1 MDKKKPVIELD
12 DDDFGAILN
21 CAVRYSIG
29 RQSYMPS
36 LVIRYITPLLP
47 HISKKTLEVFKQD
60 YESRKADEEINGFPM
75 FGNSKLDKPLWD
87 KFYVNVCA
95 EIERRN
101 KLSKF

>member
-60 YESRKADEEINGFPM
+60 YENKKADEEINGFPM
-75 FGNSKLDKPLWD
+75 FGNSTLWD

-95 EIERRN
+95 EIERRTR
-101 KLSKF
+101 LLKF

>member
-75 FGNSKLDKPLWD
+75 FGNLKLDKPLWD

-101 KLSKF
+101 RLSKF